1 MTPASESAIFID
13 DDDEV
18 RRANAQSLELAGLE
32 VQAFASA
39 EDAQLAF
46 SSQFPGVVVTDV
58 RLPGIDGLRLLRQLM
73 ELDPDLPVILITGH
87 GDIPM
92 AVEAMRE
99 GAYDFFEKP
108 YSPDRLIDSVRRAAE
123 KRRLVLENRALR
135 AELAQHQG
143 DDLLLLGRSAAMERL
158 RETLAGI
165 AEIDVDVL
173 VVGETGSGKEAA
185 AAAIH
190 RWSQR
195 QAGRF
200 VTLNCSA
207 TPEATAEYEL
217 FGHEGSTFIGNTR
230 RRIGRIEQ
238 ADRGTL
244 FLAEIERLPSMLQA
258 KLVDVL
264 EQRMVEPLGADEARP
279 VDVRV
284 VAATDTD
291 LAAVTQQRK
300 FREDLYYRL
309 SVATV
314 VIPPLRDRREDIP
327 LLYEHFSS
335 QAAKRFG
342 REAPRPTAE
351 TMRFLLAHSWPGN
364 IRELARLAERNV
376 LGLDDEAIR
385 AMQPARHTGLAEQVE
400 SFERGLVVRE
410 LIANGGDTRAV
421 AEALAIPRKTLY
433 DKLRR
438 YDVDP
443 RSYRGA
449 DNGMGPTRPAS
460 PSPP

>member
-1 MTPASESAIFID
+1 MTPASESVIFID

-143 DDLLLLGRSAAMERL
+143 DDLLLLGRSAAMGRL

-195 QAGRF
+195 QAGKF
-200 VTLNCSA
+200 VALNCSA
-207 TPEATAEYEL
+207 MPEATAEGEL
-217 FGHEGSTFIGNTR
+217 FGHEGSTFTGNTR

-244 FLAEIERLPSMLQA
+244 FLAEVERLPSMLQA

-264 EQRMVEPLGADEARP
+264 QQRMVEPLGADEARP

-291 LAAVTQQRK
+291 LAAVTQQRE

-335 QAAKRFG
+335 RAAKRFG

-385 AMQPARHTGLAEQVE
+385 AMQPARHTGLVEQVE
-400 SFERGLVVRE
+400 SFERGVVVRE

-438 YDVDP
+438 HGIDP

-460 PSPP
+460 LSPP

>member
-1 MTPASESAIFID
+1 MTPASESVIFID

-92 AVEAMRE
+92 AVEAMQE

-108 YSPDRLIDSVRRAAE
+108 YSPERLIESVLRAAE

-135 AELAQHQG
+135 IELAQNQG
-143 DDLLLLGRSAAMERL
+143 DDPLLLGRSAAMETL

-195 QAGRF
+195 QTGRF

-217 FGHEGSTFIGNTR
+217 FGQEGSTFIGNTR

-244 FLAEIERLPSMLQA
+244 FLAEVDRLP
-258 KLVDVL
+258 
-264 EQRMVEPLGADEARP
+264 
-279 VDVRV
+279 
-284 VAATDTD
+284 
-291 LAAVTQQRK
+291 
-300 FREDLYYRL
+300 
-309 SVATV
+309 
-314 VIPPLRDRREDIP
+314 
-327 LLYEHFSS
+327 
-335 QAAKRFG
+335 
-342 REAPRPTAE
+342 
-351 TMRFLLAHSWPGN
+351 
-364 IRELARLAERNV
+364 
-376 LGLDDEAIR
+376 
-385 AMQPARHTGLAEQVE
+385 
-400 SFERGLVVRE
+400 
-410 LIANGGDTRAV
+410 
-421 AEALAIPRKTLY
+421 
-433 DKLRR
+433 
-438 YDVDP
+438 
-443 RSYRGA
+443 
-449 DNGMGPTRPAS
+449 
-460 PSPP
+460 